1 MNLQNLTVA
10 QVYQQRPKHLW
21 RNLFIFIVVSALF
34 LWSLDVLQYQGISHS
49 GAVIA
54 QNILKAFFEPTLSS
68 LLSFGVDSVWYLMFE
83 TLGIALLGTLLG
95 GLLSLPFALLTA
107 RNIVGAHASFIGTTL
122 LTTIRTF
129 PYFILGIM
137 FVRVT
142 GPGPFAG
149 VLTIAVLSIG
159 MTAKLFIEA
168 IEDIDKGILEALDAI
183 GATKIQKIIYGV
195 MPQLMASFISTL
207 MHRFEINLKNA
218 TVLGLVGAGGIGF
231 TLISAMTAFRWR
243 DAASALWGIVIFVLL
258 VELLSNLIREK
269 MVKG

>member
-1 MNLQNLTVA
+1 MKHQNLTVD
-10 QVYQQRPKHLW
+10 QVYQNRPKTFW
-21 RNLFIFIVVSALF
+21 RNFLILFAVFSLFFWSA
-34 LWSLDVLQYQGISHS
+34 DVLQYQGVSES
-49 GAVIA
+49 GSIIA
-54 QNILKAFFEPTLSS
+54 RNILQAFFEPTLSS
-68 LLSFGVDSVWYLMFE
+68 LLSFSVDSVWYLMFE

-95 GLLSLPFALLTA
+95 GLFSLPFALLTA
-107 RNIVGAHASFIGTTL
+107 RNIVGARASFIGTTL

-183 GATKIQKIIYGV
+183 GATKLQKIMYGV
-195 MPQLMASFISTL
+195 LPQLMASFISTL

-243 DAASALWGIVIFVLL
+243 DAASALWGIVIFVLI
-258 VELLSNLIREK
+258 VEFISNLVRER

>member
-1 MNLQNLTVA
+1 MRVMTIES
-10 QVYQQRPKHLW
+10 VYKNRPRQAF
-21 RNLFIFIVVSALF
+21 RNVMVIIIILLLS
-34 LWSLDVLQYQGISHS
+34 LWSLNVLNFQGISEN
-49 GAVIA
+49 GAIIA
-54 QNILKAFFEPTLSS
+54 RNIIQSLFEPNLDAF
-68 LLSFGVDSVWYLMFE
+68 LSFDVDSVWYLMFE

-107 RNIVGAHASFIGTTL
+107 RNIVGEKASIIGTTT
-122 LTTIRTF
+122 LTIIRTF

-168 IEDIDKGILEALDAI
+168 IEDIDAQ
-183 GATKIQKIIYGV
+183 GANLLQKILYGV
-195 MPQLMASFISTL
+195 LPQLMASFISTL

-231 TLISAMTAFRWR
+231 TLVSAMTAFRWH
-243 DAASALWGIVIFVLL
+243 DAASALWGIIVFVLII
-258 VELLSNLIREK
+258 ELLSNIIREK
-269 MVKG
+269 LIKG